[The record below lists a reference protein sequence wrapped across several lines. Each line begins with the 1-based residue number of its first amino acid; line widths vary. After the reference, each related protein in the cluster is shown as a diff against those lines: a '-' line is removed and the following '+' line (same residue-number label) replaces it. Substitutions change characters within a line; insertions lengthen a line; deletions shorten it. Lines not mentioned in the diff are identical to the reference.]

1 MARKARI
8 HVQGGVYHVMMRGN
22 GGQDI
27 FFTDHDRYRLYLL
40 IQEGTVR
47 FDYRVHAFCLMGN
60 HIHLALQVAHTPL
73 SKIIQNLSFRYTK
86 WVNRQQDRTGHL
98 FQGRYKAILIDQGSY
113 LLELVRYIHLNPVRA
128 GLVKQAD
135 DYPFSSHRS
144 YLGYA
149 PLPWLTTDWILR
161 QFDRSVMKARQRYNA
176 FVADGG
182 GLTHQERFYRGKT
195 DTRVLGDDRFLET
208 VLGEPGRSK
217 ARLPSFQE
225 ATAMVSK
232 AYSLSVSELKAAG
245 RSRRAAEARAL
256 VGLIVVQL
264 SIDTLTAAASYF
276 GRDVSTLSTGI
287 KRLTIKIRQADVA
300 YQPCSSI
307 LEQFDIKLSKPDPS

>member
-8 HVQGGVYHVMMRGN
+8 HVPGGVYHVMMLGN

-27 FFTDHDRYRLYLL
+27 FFADHDRYRLYLL
-40 IQEGTVR
+40 IQEGTIR

-60 HIHLALQVAHTPL
+60 HIHL
-73 SKIIQNLSFRYTK
+73 
-86 WVNRQQDRTGHL
+86 
-98 FQGRYKAILIDQGSY
+98 
-113 LLELVRYIHLNPVRA
+113 NPVRA

-135 DYPFSSHRS
+135 YYPFSSHRS

-161 QFDRSVMKARQRYNA
+161 QFDRSVMKA
-176 FVADGG
+176 
-182 GLTHQERFYRGKT
+182 
-195 DTRVLGDDRFLET
+195 
-208 VLGEPGRSK
+208 P
-217 ARLPSFQE
+217 
-225 ATAMVSK
+225 MVGK
-232 AYSLSVSELKAAG
+232 AYGLSVLELKAAG
-245 RSRRAAEARAL
+245 RSRQAAEARAL

-307 LEQFDIKLSKPDPS
+307 LEQFDIKL